1 MYRQTVYFIYYKGN
15 MAYFE
20 IQGGK
25 SLSGEITVNGS
36 KNSAVAILAAS
47 LLNHGKTTL
56 KNVPNIEEVNRWC
69 EVLESMGVD
78 IQRDIRERKMVL
90 RRPKELN
97 LQNIQPEA
105 AQKTRS
111 SILLLGA
118 LSGEM
123 DTYKIPQS
131 GGCKLGK
138 RTIQPHVYAL
148 ESFGIT
154 IQAEQ
159 ACFRV
164 DASAFH
170 SGERVVLFEMG
181 DTVTENAILA
191 AAQAKGRSTI
201 RFSSANY
208 MVQDLCYFL
217 ECMGIKISGIGT
229 SVLEIEGLSNVD
241 TDVVYEISEDPI
253 EAMFFVAIAA
263 TTNSEISIQRVPID
277 FVELELL
284 KLKKMGFS
292 YELTPQYLS
301 KNNKTSLVDITTK
314 KSQLIALE
322 EKIHPLP
329 YPGIN
334 MDNLPFFVPI
344 ACRAKGR
351 TLIHDWV
358 YENRAIYFPELNR
371 LGANITLLDPHR
383 VYVEGPREFV
393 ATDMKCPPALRPA
406 ATILVAM
413 LAAKG
418 VSTLKD
424 IYAIQRGYENLE
436 ERLQKLGAEIERKS

>member
-1 MYRQTVYFIYYKGN
+1 ME
-15 MAYFE
+15 YFE

-25 SLSGEITVNGS
+25 NLSGEITVNGS
-36 KNSAVAILAAS
+36 KNATVAILAAS
-47 LLNHGKTTL
+47 LLNYGKTTL
-56 KNVPNIEEVNRWC
+56 RNVPNIEEVNRWC
-69 EVLESMGVD
+69 EVLESIGVTLQRN
-78 IQRDIRERKMVL
+78 IQEREVIL
-90 RRPKELN
+90 QRPKTLD
-97 LQNIQPEA
+97 LKNIRAEA
-105 AQKTRS
+105 AEKTRS

-118 LSGEM
+118 LAGEM
-123 DTYKIPQS
+123 NSYKIPQS

-148 ESFGIT
+148 ENFGIT
-154 IQAEQ
+154 AHAEQ
-159 ACFRV
+159 SCFQV
-164 DASAFH
+164 DASKLH
-170 SGERVVLFEMG
+170 RGQRVVLFEMG

-191 AAQAKGRSTI
+191 AAQSKEKSVI

-217 ECMGIKISGIGT
+217 ECMGVNISGIGT
-229 SVLEIEGLSNVD
+229 SVLEIEGLPNID

-263 TTNSEISIQRVPID
+263 TTNSEISIQRASID
-277 FVELELL
+277 FLELELL

-292 YELTPQYLS
+292 YELSPQYFA
-301 KNNKTSLVDITTK
+301 KNGKTNLVDIVTK
-314 KSQLIALE
+314 KSQLRALE

-358 YENRAIYFPELNR
+358 YENRAVYFPELNR
-371 LGANITLLDPHR
+371 LGASITLLDPHR

-393 ATDMKCPPALRPA
+393 AADMKCPPALRPA

-418 VSTLKD
+418 TSILRD
-424 IYAIQRGYENLE
+424 IYSVQRGYENLE
-436 ERLQKLGAEIERKS
+436 ERLQKLGARIERKES